1 MVSLSAL
8 ITLSS
13 TYVALFK
20 INVFPLFS
28 SNPPGGSDGKES
40 ASNAGDQ
47 GSIPGSGRS
56 VEEGNGYPLQYSC
69 LENSKKEE
77 PGRLPSTGSQ
87 GTGHEDLDM
96 TE

>member
-40 ASNAGDQ
+40 ASNAGDPQ
-47 GSIPGSGRS
+47 SIPGWGRS
-56 VEEGNGYPLQYSC
+56 PREGTATHSSVLAWRTPRTEAPGGLQ
-69 LENSKKEE
+69 
-77 PGRLPSTGSQ
+77 STGSKRVR
-87 GTGHEDLDM
+87 HD
-96 TE
+96 